1 VQTYL
6 VHKVSDILSKQLGN
20 EVKVDSVNLK
30 FISKLEIHNVFI
42 SSNKNKKD
50 TILFANKLYV
60 DVLLGKT
67 LFDQITHIK
76 NGKIHVDNLE
86 IDGLK
91 LNGYRAINDSLFNFN
106 FILEK
111 FASKEKKKKEGKA
124 SNPIELK
131 LNKVKLTNGNLVLD
145 DHYKDRRF
153 DIRYKK
159 VFIDVRE
166 FSLSKLKIDAKKLE
180 LEEPYFKLT
189 DYNEVPSAPKDPN
202 KKSKLF
208 DVQGL
213 GKVLNLRVD
222 NITIVNGTHAMD
234 FKKKDQ
240 KAGLFLISQM
250 KIHDINLDFDDYLW
264 DSTGMKVNFKKLS
277 AVGDD
282 GLYLKNLS
290 AKAVLDNGG
299 IYLNGADIA
308 FNNSV
313 FKTDLSLQFMNG
325 DWTSFKDF
333 ENQVMMKA
341 DVKELNAKSKDI
353 ATFAP
358 KLLKYIPNDI
368 YMRGFIKGK
377 LSNIRV
383 NELYVTLGKNTVIDI
398 TGNIKGLPH
407 VNQTLFDLKVNE
419 LRTNPSDLKGILS
432 YVKMPPQ
439 LDKAGNISFKGTYFG
454 FINDFVAKG
463 SLTST
468 GYGNIVTDMR
478 MSFPKGQAPNYSGKI
493 IAKDLNLATITGNS
507 KLFKTVDLD
516 IVADGK
522 GFNANQ
528 LNTKLSGTISNFYLN
543 GFVFDKIKVNGLLDK
558 KKFSG
563 KAFFDDN
570 CFLVDFNGIADFNG
584 QLPKYDFKTSIKNA
598 DLNKLNLSKDTI
610 MISLDGEVHGT
621 GKSLDN
627 LNGTGIFS
635 NIIIQN
641 SKDILALSD
650 VSINMKNNGNDRD
663 YIVKSDQFKAS
674 VKGQFD
680 PLSIV
685 PSMKVFLSNYT
696 KLIHPTEKDYTKV
709 KPQQLDADITLT
721 SDFGLFKV
729 FVPKL
734 QYISELNL
742 KANINT
748 NTNLLHLDANMDSSV
763 YDKISLNNIEIDGD
777 IVDKNFI
784 LNADVKKLQT
794 GKTVIH
800 NINLG
805 ANSSTEQ
812 LLSNL
817 SVSDDSS
824 ANAIRL
830 QTTLDFKGDS
840 IIAKILDSKLKLN
853 NKVWQVQQGNQLTII
868 DSIFI
873 TDNFSLVQGD
883 QKITIQ
889 NGRNSLEDAKINI
902 ENLYLPDIAQL
913 ADTTGIVKNG
923 RLSGNVNLKNI
934 LTKMQVNADVSVNEL
949 QVLDYKVKV
958 IGLSGIYG
966 KNGKKMVEVSGSL
979 DDKDYQLAFDG
990 TYDMEI
996 KGKEKFDV
1004 TADIDKLNLSFL
1016 ETILKKELLVPRAF
1030 VKGQVN
1036 VSGSLKSPI
1045 LTGEAQILDTAI
1057 LKLRYLGTTF
1067 KLVNETIKLN
1077 SSGFDFGDMNLYDNY
1092 GNMATLSGN
1101 LFHNGF
1107 KDFKAKAYLSAP
1119 NGYNFMNTTY
1129 EDNQDFYGK
1138 VFAKG
1143 DVDIDGPF
1151 SDLNIDATV
1160 RTMKN
1165 SEFNLPVSG
1174 KSNEKGYAWVKFVD
1188 PKDSI
1193 KAVEYKSK
1201 LNGLNITLNIEATPD
1216 ATANIILDQSA
1227 NDKISGKGTGDL
1239 TLTMNKKGEINI
1251 NGVYSISQG
1260 KYDFSFQGAL
1270 NKTFTVKSGS
1280 TITFN
1285 GKPTDADL
1293 NITALYNVKNASVRN
1308 IFDSTSAL
1316 RNRTFPIDLNLRITN
1331 TLEKPKIGF
1340 VIAPTEG
1347 TISSQTEELKRKLDE
1362 ISANENDVN
1371 NNAATLLLF
1380 NTFFPTGTASDQKLT
1395 GFSSTVTDL
1404 IFSQLSSIISQ
1415 GLSQLIKG
1423 ATLDLVLN
1431 DIETKSR
1438 NFGFSYKQELFGSR
1452 IILTIGGNVNF
1463 GGTETTTL
1471 QPNGQSSRN
1480 TAVAGDFVLEYL
1492 VTQDGRIRLKTFA
1505 RTANYDI
1512 LNQDKIR
1519 TGGAI
1524 SFQKD
1529 FDSFKELFTTKRK
1542 KEKDLPVDPIQ
1553 FPLLPPKEQPIMDS
1567 VIIKKDPD
1575 L

>member
-20 EVKVDSVNLK
+20 EVKIDSVNLK
-30 FISKLEIHNVFI
+30 FIKTLEIHNVFV
-42 SSNKNKKD
+42 STNKNKKD
-50 TILFANKLYV
+50 TILFVKKLNV
-60 DVLLGKT
+60 DVLLGET
-67 LFDQITHIK
+67 LIDQITSLK
-76 NGKIHVDNLE
+76 GGKIHVDNLE
-86 IDGLK
+86 LDGVK
-91 LNGYRAINDSLFNFN
+91 FNGYRAINDSLFNFS
-106 FILEK
+106 FILQK
-111 FASKEKKKKEGKA
+111 FASKEKKQKDSKT
-124 SNPIELK
+124 SNPIDLK
-131 LNKVKLTNGNLVLD
+131 VNTLKLTNGNLVFD

-153 DIRYKK
+153 DIRFKK
-159 VFIDVRE
+159 VFVDLRE
-166 FSLSKLKIDAKKLE
+166 FSLNKLKIDAKNLE

-189 DYNEVPSAPKDPN
+189 DYNEVPSAPKNPN
-202 KKSKLF
+202 KKSKMF

-213 GKVLNLRVD
+213 GKILNLTVD
-222 NITIVNGTHAMD
+222 KLSIVNGTHAMD

-250 KIHDINLDFDDYLW
+250 KIHDINLNFSEYRW
-264 DSTGMKVNFKKLS
+264 DSTGMHVKMNKLEANADNGLLLKKL
-277 AVGDD
+277 
-282 GLYLKNLS
+282 N
-290 AKAVLDNGG
+290 AKVLLDNGG
-299 IYLNGADIA
+299 IYLDDADIA

-313 FKTDLSLQFMNG
+313 FKTNLSLQFMTG
-325 DWTSFKDF
+325 DWTSFKNF
-333 ENQVMMKA
+333 ENDVIMKA
-341 DVKELNAKSKDI
+341 DVTELNAKSKDI

-358 KLLKYIPNDI
+358 KILKFIPNDL
-368 YMRGFIKGK
+368 YMRGYIKGN
-377 LSNIRV
+377 LANLRV
-383 NELYVTLGKNTVIDI
+383 NKLYVTTGKNTVIDI

-419 LRTNPSDLKGILS
+419 LKTNPTDLKGILS
-432 YVKMPPQ
+432 YIKLPPQ
-439 LDKAGNISFKGTYFG
+439 LDKAGNLSFKGTYFG

-463 SLTST
+463 TLNST
-468 GYGNIVTDMR
+468 GYGNVVTDIR
-478 MSFPKGQAPNYSGKI
+478 MSFPKGQAPNYSGKVV
-493 IAKDLNLATITGNS
+493 ATGLNLAAITGNS
-507 KLFKTVDLD
+507 KLFGTVDLD
-516 IVADGK
+516 LVADGK
-522 GFNANQ
+522 GFNAKQ
-528 LNTKLSGTISNFYLN
+528 LNTKITGTIRNFYLN
-543 GFVFDKIKVNGLLDK
+543 GFVFDKIKVNGFIDK

-570 CFLVDFNGIADFNG
+570 CFLVDFNGVVDLND
-584 QLPKYDFKTSIKNA
+584 QLPKFDFKTSIKNA
-598 DLNKLNLSKDTI
+598 DLRKLNISKDSI
-610 MISLDGEVHGT
+610 MISLDGEIHGT

-627 LNGTGIFS
+627 INGTGIFS

-650 VSINMKNNGNDRD
+650 VGINMKNNGNDRN
-663 YIVKSDQFKAS
+663 YTITSDQFNANI
-674 VKGQFD
+674 KGMFD

-685 PSMKVFLSNYT
+685 PSMKIFLSNYT
-696 KLIHPTEKDYTKV
+696 KLIHPTEKDYKKL
-709 KPQQLDADITLT
+709 KPQQVDADITLK

-748 NTNLLHLDANMDSSV
+748 NTNLLHIDANLDSSV
-763 YDKISLNNIEIDGD
+763 YNKISLNTIKIDGN

-794 GKTVIH
+794 GKTVIN

-805 ANSSTEQ
+805 ANSSLEQ

-817 SVSDDSS
+817 SVSEDTS

-830 QTTLDFKGDS
+830 QSTLDFRGDS
-840 IIAKILDSKLKLN
+840 IVAKILDSKLKIN
-853 NKVWQVQQGNQLTII
+853 NKIWQVQKGNQVTII

-889 NGRNSLEDAKINI
+889 NGRNSLEDAKINL
-902 ENLYLPDIAQL
+902 ENIYLPDITQL
-913 ADTTGIVKNG
+913 VDTNDLLKNG
-923 RLSGNVNLKNI
+923 RLTGNVNLKHI
-934 LTKMQVNADVSVNEL
+934 LTKMQVNADVTVNDL

-990 TYDMEI
+990 TYDMQE

-1030 VKGQVN
+1030 VKGRIN
-1036 VSGSLKSPI
+1036 VSGNLKSPI
-1045 LTGEAQILDTAI
+1045 LIGEAQIIDTAI
-1057 LKLRYLGTTF
+1057 LKLKYLGTTF
-1067 KLVNETIKLN
+1067 KMVDEKIKLN
-1077 SSGFDFGDMNLYDNY
+1077 SAGFDFGEMNLYDNY
-1092 GNMATLSGN
+1092 GNTATLSGK

-1107 KDFKAKAYLSAP
+1107 KNWKAKAYVYAP
-1119 NGYNFMNTTY
+1119 DGYNFMNTSFD
-1129 EDNQDFYGK
+1129 DNQDFYGK

-1143 DVDIDGPF
+1143 DVDIDGYF
-1151 SDLNIDATV
+1151 SDLKIDANVKTL
-1160 RTMKN
+1160 KN
-1165 SEFNLPVSG
+1165 TEFNLPVSG
-1174 KSNEKGYAWVKFVD
+1174 KTADKGYAWVKFVD
-1188 PKDSI
+1188 PKETTKTI
-1193 KAVEYKSK
+1193 EYKSK

-1227 NDKISGKGTGDL
+1227 NDKIVGKGLGNL

-1251 NGVYSISQG
+1251 DGVYDISEG

-1270 NKTFTVKSGS
+1270 NKTFKIKKGS

-1308 IFDSTSAL
+1308 IFDSTNAL
-1316 RNRTFPIDLNLRITN
+1316 RNRTFPVDLNLRITN

-1340 VIAPTEG
+1340 VITPTEG
-1347 TISSQTEELKRKLDE
+1347 TISAQTEELKRKLEE

-1404 IFSQLSSIISQ
+1404 VFSQLSNIISK
-1415 GLSQLIKG
+1415 GLSQLIPG
-1423 ATLDLVLN
+1423 AQLDLVLN
-1431 DIETKSR
+1431 DIESKSR
-1438 NFGFSYKQELFGSR
+1438 NFGFSYKQELFGNR

-1463 GGTETTTL
+1463 GGTETNTNGLPTT
-1471 QPNGQSSRN
+1471 GQTNRN
-1480 TAVAGDFVLEYL
+1480 TAVAGDFILEYL

-1529 FDSFKELFTTKRK
+1529 FDSFKELFTTKK
-1542 KEKDLPVDPIQ
+1542 QKEKQQEEQKPEPML
-1553 FPLLPPKEQPIMDS
+1553 PKEQPIIDS
-1567 VIIKKDPD
+1567 LRKEPEIQ
-1575 L
+1575 